1 MEEFVY
7 VDGKKYRR
15 GYTTGSS
22 ATGAAKAA
30 ALMLL
35 TGKDIE
41 EVQIDTPKGIILNLK
56 VHHITR
62 EAGSVTCAIQKD
74 GGDDVDATHGMMIY
88 ATVKWQKDNEI
99 TIDGGVGVGRI
110 TQKGLDGAVGEA
122 AINKVPRQMIHKEVR
137 NVIGLDRGMMV
148 VISAPEGIEIAKKTF
163 NPRLG
168 IMGGIS
174 ILGTT
179 GIVEPMSDEGWKRS
193 LSIELEMKKAQGIED
208 IILVPGNHGER
219 FVSNVLKVDSKH
231 VVRMSNFVSYMLM
244 ECKRIGF
251 KNIVIAGH
259 LGKLIKV
266 AAGIFHTH
274 SRVADARSEIM
285 IANLALMGASYEIL
299 KEVEQCL
306 TTEATL
312 EIIER
317 EGLQEVYQILADKC
331 EMRCR
336 IHLQEE
342 SINVGVILFTMAGD
356 ELASSQSVDTL
367 LEGYTP
373 LIAEKEES
381 DND

>member
-30 ALMLL
+30 AFMLL
-35 TGKDIE
+35 TGEDIE
-41 EVQIDTPKGIILNLK
+41 EVQIDTPKGIVLNLK
-56 VHHITR
+56 VHHIIR
-62 EAGSVTCAIQKD
+62 DADSVTCAIQKD

-88 ATVKWQKDNEI
+88 ATVRWQEDNKI
-99 TIDGGVGVGRI
+99 TIDGGLGIGRI
-110 TQKGLDGAVGEA
+110 TQRGLDGAVGEA
-122 AINKVPRQMIHKEVR
+122 AINKVPRQMISKEVR
-137 NVIGLDRGMMV
+137 SVIGTNRGMMV
-148 VISAPEGIEIAKKTF
+148 VISAPEGVEIAKKTF

-193 LSIELEMKKAQGIED
+193 LSVELEMKKAQGIEE

-219 FVSNVLKVDSKH
+219 FVSNVLKIDSKH
-231 VVRMSNFVSYMLM
+231 VVRMSNFVSYMLV

-251 KNIVIAGH
+251 KKIVIAGH

-285 IANLALMGASYEIL
+285 IANLALMGVRYEIL
-299 KEVEQCL
+299 KEVESCL
-306 TTEATL
+306 TIEATL

-317 EGLQEVYQILADKC
+317 EGLQEVYQILGDKC
-331 EMRCR
+331 ETRCK
-336 IHLQEE
+336 IHLQDE
-342 SINVGVILFTMAGD
+342 SINIGVILFTMAGD
-356 ELASSQSVDTL
+356 ELARSESVDAL
-367 LEGYTP
+367 LERYTP
-373 LIAEKEES
+373 LTPEVEEV